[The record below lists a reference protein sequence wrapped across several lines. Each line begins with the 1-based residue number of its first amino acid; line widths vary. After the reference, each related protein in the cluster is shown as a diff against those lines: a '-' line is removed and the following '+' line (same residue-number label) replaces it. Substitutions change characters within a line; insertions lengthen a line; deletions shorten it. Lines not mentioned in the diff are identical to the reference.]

1 MHYNKLHQSIKV
13 SNFYNSSSEPDQT
26 IGSCCSYS
34 CIQWYIDF
42 LGLECWG
49 VTKTFIWPEGCHA
62 NSLPAKVVSLS
73 KGWLYTSTQQSLFGL
88 LD

>member
-34 CIQWYIDF
+34 CIQWYI
-42 LGLECWG
+42 
-49 VTKTFIWPEGCHA
+49 
-62 NSLPAKVVSLS
+62 
-73 KGWLYTSTQQSLFGL
+73 
-88 LD
+88 